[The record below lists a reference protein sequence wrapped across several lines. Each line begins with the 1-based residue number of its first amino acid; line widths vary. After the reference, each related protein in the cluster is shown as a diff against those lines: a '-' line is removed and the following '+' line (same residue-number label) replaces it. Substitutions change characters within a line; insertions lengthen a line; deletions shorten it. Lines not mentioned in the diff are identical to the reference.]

1 VIFDRRDHGNTYM
14 KRGRSDVEDFCGGV
28 DSCGFYCNM
37 GNFAKELLVCALRN
51 HDRRMVLE
59 LRVIE
64 I

>member
-1 VIFDRRDHGNTYM
+1 M

-28 DSCGFYCNM
+28 ESRGFYCNM